1 MPAKFHCMLVN
12 NVAMYC
18 LSHKEK
24 QMKAVKERKEKAE
37 RAAKLAE
44 AEAAEERCLNIA
56 HSLQS
61 CVLKSNCLIIACT
74 PIAVM
79 GKVSRLVLGNLVTR
93 ASLNPAV
100 PLPGSGLTAPHKARH
115 AHCCV
120 FSPSQWFLQDA
131 DIFWMQLGS
140 YKTFCLS

>member
-12 NVAMYC
+12 INVAMYC

-44 AEAAEERCLNIA
+44 AEAAEKRCLNIA

-61 CVLKSNCLIIACT
+61 CVLKNNCLIIACT

-79 GKVSRLVLGNLVTR
+79 GKVSR
-93 ASLNPAV
+93 
-100 PLPGSGLTAPHKARH
+100 
-115 AHCCV
+115 
-120 FSPSQWFLQDA
+120 
-131 DIFWMQLGS
+131 
-140 YKTFCLS
+140 